1 MSRGLARPATGSRPG
16 AAARLT
22 ARGLV
27 RRYGGIEA
35 VAGVDL
41 TAPPGRITALIGP
54 NGAGKSTLFDCLAGT
69 VRPDAGR
76 VLLGGR
82 EVTRLPAHAR
92 VRIGLARTF
101 QQIAVFPTLSVA
113 DNVRVGAEQ
122 RPGARRDARAVDAA
136 TGRALALVGVQ
147 ELAAQPA
154 GEQPTGVLRL
164 VELARA
170 LAGDPRVLLLD
181 EPAAGL
187 DTAQTA
193 RLVAVLRGLADR
205 GMALLLVEHDPDLV
219 AELADTVYAMAD
231 GRVVAHGPAGAVL
244 ADARVAR
251 AWGPDRRGPD
261 RQGPDRQGPDRR
273 GGDPH
278 P

>member
-1 MSRGLARPATGSRPG
+1 MSRPGARPAAGARPG

-35 VAGVDL
+35 VASVDL

-136 TGRALALVGVQ
+136 AGRALALVGLQ

-219 AELADTVYAMAD
+219 AELADAVYAMAD

-244 ADARVAR
+244 TDARVAR
-251 AWGPDRRGPD
+251 AWGR
-261 RQGPDRQGPDRR
+261 DRR